1 MTSIRTTL
9 ATLAVAILSTTLAGT
24 ARADG
29 GTITGTVD
37 AKPAKYLKETFVY
50 VKKVDGAK
58 PGDKSTSIDQKG
70 MTFVPHMIAITV
82 GDSVKFENHDNVEH
96 NIMSPDGTYDLG
108 KFGPGKEASY
118 TFKKPGV
125 YTQLCKIHPEML
137 AYVFVGQNPYAAIV
151 DDNGGFTISGVPA
164 GTYEL
169 DVWNPKLKAAV
180 QKVTVAAGATATAK
194 FSLAR

>member
-1 MTSIRTTL
+1 MSIRTVLL
-9 ATLAVAILSTTLAGT
+9 AAAGLALAAAT
-24 ARADG
+24 AHADG

-37 AKPAKYLKETFVY
+37 AKPAKFLKETFVY

-58 PGDKSTSIDQKG
+58 PAARALSIDQKG
-70 MTFVPHMIAITV
+70 MTFEPHMLTATV
-82 GDSVKFENHDNVEH
+82 GDTVTFQNHDNVEH
-96 NIMSPDGTYDLG
+96 NIMSPDAPYDLG
-108 KFGPGKEASY
+108 KFGPNKSASF
-118 TFKKPGV
+118 TFKKEGV

-151 DDNGGFTISGVPA
+151 DDKGNFSIAGVPA

-169 DVWNPKLKAAV
+169 DVWNPKLKAPA
-180 QKVTVAAGATATAK
+180 QKITVTAGATATAK

>member
-1 MTSIRTTL
+1 MTSIRSSILVAMTL
-9 ATLAVAILSTTLAGT
+9 AAAASA

-29 GTITGTVD
+29 GSISGTVS

-58 PGDKSTSIDQKG
+58 AGGAKASIDQKG
-70 MTFVPHMIAITV
+70 MTFVPHMLIVTV
-82 GDSVKFENHDNVEH
+82 GDTVAFENHDNVEH
-96 NIMSPDGTYDLG
+96 NIMSPDATYDLG
-108 KFGPGKEASY
+108 KFGPGKTATY
-118 TFKKPGV
+118 TFKKEGV

-151 DDNGGFTISGVPA
+151 GDDGKFTIANVPP

-169 DVWNPKLKAAV
+169 DVWNPKLKAAG
-180 QKVTVAAGATATAK
+180 QKVTVTDNGKATVS
-194 FSLAR
+194 FSIAR